1 MRNLLRA
8 DLFCLRR
15 SRVLWLCMAAAFV
28 ISAIFL
34 LRLSTDNENMR
45 TLDDAFLQLLP
56 FLSILHA
63 AFIGLFLG
71 IEYQDGTMR
80 NKYDQARAQD
90 MPIIERVHGLAER
103 LGVPMA
109 RIALAWHWAKD
120 VTAPIVGCSKTERV
134 DDVIEALGVKLS
146 ESDIA
151 YLEEPYTAHELVG
164 PLARP
169 GERALAGTLAP
180 TLKEKAK

>member
-1 MRNLLRA
+1 
-8 DLFCLRR
+8 
-15 SRVLWLCMAAAFV
+15 MA
-28 ISAIFL
+28 SGHL
-34 LRLSTDNENMR
+34 THPSWDSDSKRGT
-45 TLDDAFLQLLP
+45 T
-56 FLSILHA
+56 
-63 AFIGLFLG
+63 
-71 IEYQDGTMR
+71 DGTMR
-80 NKYDQARAQD
+80 NKYDQAR
-90 MPIIERVHGLAER
+90 
-103 LGVPMA
+103 
-109 RIALAWHWAKD
+109 AKD

>member
-1 MRNLLRA
+1 
-8 DLFCLRR
+8 
-15 SRVLWLCMAAAFV
+15 MA
-28 ISAIFL
+28 SGHL
-34 LRLSTDNENMR
+34 THPSWDSDSKRGT
-45 TLDDAFLQLLP
+45 T
-56 FLSILHA
+56 
-63 AFIGLFLG
+63 
-71 IEYQDGTMR
+71 DGTMR

-151 YLEEPYTAHELVG
+151 YLEEPYTAHELVAG
-164 PLARP
+164 KWLAHRDADLGHELGGIRCQP
-169 GERALAGTLAP
+169 FIDQRDLT
-180 TLKEKAK
+180 

>member
-1 MRNLLRA
+1 MVRHPSFQGLPWRYEFRQDLPVIPSVDHRCRRHRTAVSTTWRSPHTPHGVRPSDPSVLGFRFQTRHHRRHHAQQVRSGTCAGYA
-8 DLFCLRR
+8 DH
-15 SRVLWLCMAAAFV
+15 
-28 ISAIFL
+28 
-34 LRLSTDNENMR
+34 R
-45 TLDDAFLQLLP
+45 T
-56 FLSILHA
+56 
-63 AFIGLFLG
+63 
-71 IEYQDGTMR
+71 R
-80 NKYDQARAQD
+80 ARA
-90 MPIIERVHGLAER
+90 RGT
-103 LGVPMA
+103 A

>member
-1 MRNLLRA
+1 
-8 DLFCLRR
+8 
-15 SRVLWLCMAAAFV
+15 MA
-28 ISAIFL
+28 SGHL
-34 LRLSTDNENMR
+34 THPSWDSDSKRGT
-45 TLDDAFLQLLP
+45 T
-56 FLSILHA
+56 
-63 AFIGLFLG
+63 
-71 IEYQDGTMR
+71 DGTIR

>member
-1 MRNLLRA
+1 MVRHPSFQGLPWRYEFRQDLPVIPSVDHRCRRHRTAVSTTWRSPHTPHGVRPSDPSVLGFRFQTRHHRRHHAQQVRSGTCAGYADHRTRA
-8 DLFCLRR
+8 R
-15 SRVLWLCMAAAFV
+15 
-28 ISAIFL
+28 
-34 LRLSTDNENMR
+34 
-45 TLDDAFLQLLP
+45 
-56 FLSILHA
+56 
-63 AFIGLFLG
+63 
-71 IEYQDGTMR
+71 
-80 NKYDQARAQD
+80 
-90 MPIIERVHGLAER
+90 
-103 LGVPMA
+103 A

>member
-1 MRNLLRA
+1 MVVA
-8 DLFCLRR
+8 VEYI
-15 SRVLWLCMAAAFV
+15 SKEESAGVEAAKHGV
-28 ISAIFL
+28 
-34 LRLSTDNENMR
+34 T
-45 TLDDAFLQLLP
+45 
-56 FLSILHA
+56 
-63 AFIGLFLG
+63 G
-71 IEYQDGTMR
+71 I
-80 NKYDQARAQD
+80 
-90 MPIIERVHGLAER
+90 
-103 LGVPMA
+103 
-109 RIALAWHWAKD
+109 LAWHWAKD

>member
-1 MRNLLRA
+1 
-8 DLFCLRR
+8 
-15 SRVLWLCMAAAFV
+15 
-28 ISAIFL
+28 
-34 LRLSTDNENMR
+34 
-45 TLDDAFLQLLP
+45 
-56 FLSILHA
+56 
-63 AFIGLFLG
+63 
-71 IEYQDGTMR
+71 MR

>member
-1 MRNLLRA
+1 
-8 DLFCLRR
+8 
-15 SRVLWLCMAAAFV
+15 MA
-28 ISAIFL
+28 SGHL
-34 LRLSTDNENMR
+34 THPSWDSDSKRGT
-45 TLDDAFLQLLP
+45 T
-56 FLSILHA
+56 
-63 AFIGLFLG
+63 
-71 IEYQDGTMR
+71 DGTMR

-169 GERALAGTLAP
+169 GERALAGTGASTSFCPWLRAAACRRP
-180 TLKEKAK
+180 GSRSGRRWLISLLIGFSTRTASSPPPNSAAEAWSMKL

>member
-1 MRNLLRA
+1 
-8 DLFCLRR
+8 
-15 SRVLWLCMAAAFV
+15 MA
-28 ISAIFL
+28 SGHL
-34 LRLSTDNENMR
+34 THPSWDSDSKRGT
-45 TLDDAFLQLLP
+45 T
-56 FLSILHA
+56 
-63 AFIGLFLG
+63 
-71 IEYQDGTMR
+71 DGTMR

-151 YLEEPYTAHELVG
+151 YLEEAVHAMNWSAHWPG
-164 PLARP
+164 RASARWPAPLR
-169 GERALAGTLAP
+169 RL
-180 TLKEKAK
+180 

>member
-1 MRNLLRA
+1 
-8 DLFCLRR
+8 
-15 SRVLWLCMAAAFV
+15 MA
-28 ISAIFL
+28 SGHL
-34 LRLSTDNENMR
+34 THPSWDSDSKRGT
-45 TLDDAFLQLLP
+45 T
-56 FLSILHA
+56 
-63 AFIGLFLG
+63 
-71 IEYQDGTMR
+71 DGTMR

-120 VTAPIVGCSKTERV
+120 VTAPIVGCSKTELV